1 MLKGKKLKLA
11 RSITGDLVEKTLTAP
26 FWVMAVLLEL
36 GIASMEVFLNPSI
49 YNDPF
54 PHIIENFALQENI
67 KNIKKKKKIKEA
79 TIRQSLWRLR
89 KHGFV
94 EKRKDKYILTKAGRL
109 VMDYVIKRRKT
120 VSKKWDG
127 KYRVVI
133 FDIPEK
139 DRKMRDWLRQELY
152 FMEYQKLQES
162 VFIGKYPLPAN
173 LIKDLKRNKIGN
185 YVNYLLV
192 DKVYKN
198 IINS

>member
-1 MLKGKKLKLA
+1 MLKGKNLKLA
-11 RSITGDLVEKTLTAP
+11 RAIAGDVAEKSLTAP
-26 FWVMAVLLEL
+26 FWILATLLEL
-36 GIASMEVFLNPSI
+36 GLAGIEIFLNPSL
-49 YNDPF
+49 YNDPSPYIF
-54 PHIIENFALQENI
+54 ENFGNEI
-67 KNIKKKKKIKEA
+67 KAKKRKIKEA
-79 TIRQSLWRLR
+79 TIKQSLWRLR

-94 EKRKDKYILTKAGRL
+94 EKKGDKYFLTQVGRL
-109 VMDYVIKRRKT
+109 IMKYVIRKRKAVT
-120 VSKKWDG
+120 VKWDG

-139 DRKMRDWLRQELY
+139 DRKKRSWLRQELRLLN
-152 FMEYQKLQES
+152 YQKLQES
-162 VFIGKYPLPAN
+162 VFIGKYPLPAD